1 MVILAWRI
9 NMFIKHSD
17 GKITSVI
24 ESDEELD
31 EQQKKAFKNVSKD
44 IVTPKDKTSTK
55 KLGS

>member
-1 MVILAWRI
+1 
-9 NMFIKHSD
+9 MFIKHSD